1 MNKKWRKAFQSAG
14 GIKEFIV
21 PLIFAIWLI
30 YQFVA
35 SYSLKQNDFDSL
47 GSDGYARI
55 IAGCGL
61 AFILMYLVQKV
72 IEIAKVSKYDSI
84 EDTAVEKSVSSEEK
98 EVQKGKQSFICLMK
112 THYKISMLVMC
123 VLYVFLIGKI
133 GFIISSALYLLAS
146 MLLFSDEKRKIWL
159 IILLSA
165 IFSVGLFYVFRYG
178 FTILL
183 P

>member
-1 MNKKWRKAFQSAG
+1 MDTKWRKAFRTAG

-21 PLIFAIWLI
+21 PLIFAAWLI

-55 IAGCGL
+55 IAGAGL
-61 AFILMYLVQKV
+61 AFIVMYLIQKV
-72 IEIAKVSKYDSI
+72 VEIAHLAKSDSLTNSI
-84 EDTAVEKSVSSEEK
+84 KEDVPTADKTAKKSEKISPII
-98 EVQKGKQSFICLMK
+98 FLK
-112 THYKISMLVMC
+112 THYKISMLIMC
-123 VLYVFLIGKI
+123 IIYVFLISKI
-133 GFIISSALYLLAS
+133 GFIIASALYLLAS

-159 IILLSA
+159 IVLLSA
-165 IFSVGLFYVFRYG
+165 VFSVGIFYMFRYG